1 MDIEH
6 DDEGGCG
13 VGNCGDYVEIL
24 GQRYCGTSQPEPIIS
39 CNDLK
44 LTFKSDYISEPKNYT
59 PVVQWFG
66 GFRAVWTEIPD
77 DR

>member
-6 DDEGGCG
+6 DEYWCGGADCT
-13 VGNCGDYVEIL
+13 CDYIEIL
-24 GQRYCGTSQPEPIIS
+24 GERYCGTSLPDPIIS
-39 CNDLK
+39 CYDLK
-44 LTFKSDYISEPKNYT
+44 VTFKSDNIADGRWKS
-59 PVVQWFG
+59 FS

>member
-1 MDIEH
+1 MKIEY

-13 VGNCGDYVEIL
+13 LGNSGDYIEIL
-24 GQRYCGTSQPEPIIS
+24 GQRYCGTFLPEPIIS

-44 LTFKSDYISEPKNYT
+44 VTFKSDNIAGTEWKS
-59 PVVQWFG
+59 FI

>member
-1 MDIEH
+1 MKIEY
-6 DDEGGCG
+6 DDEGECG
-13 VGNCGDYVEIL
+13 VGNTGDYVEIL
-24 GQRYCGTSQPEPIIS
+24 GQRYCDTLLPEPIIS

-44 LTFKSDYISEPKNYT
+44 VTFKSDNIAGTEWKS
-59 PVVQWFG
+59 FI